1 VQSNEEPTDGE
12 MDAATQRLVEFL
24 RHRLRHR
31 WRNHPFIDDAIQDAL
46 MALVQRAKQQER
58 IDDPRGFCLTVANR
72 RMIGYHRRARKAAW
86 NEEVT
91 SATARTPT
99 TPVDLVPILES
110 LRLSH
115 ATLRVLREIL
125 AGNRTNH
132 GIARALGKDRR
143 TVREHRAKIIEH
155 LRRLLPPP
163 ERPCWR
169 WGADSRPQVHSTP
182 KQGAQHDHHSPG
194 LDILRTRRH
203 PSPDV
208 EQPEHDDDRGRTNG
222 APQLMPRSLT
232 R

>member
-155 LRRLLPPP
+155 LRRLLPPLSDLV
-163 ERPCWR
+163 
-169 WGADSRPQVHSTP
+169 GG
-182 KQGAQHDHHSPG
+182 GAQIPAPRFTQPRSKERSMITTVQAWTFFALAAILPLMSSSPSTTTIAG
-194 LDILRTRRH
+194 
-203 PSPDV
+203 
-208 EQPEHDDDRGRTNG
+208 GRTGHRNSCL
-222 APQLMPRSLT
+222 AA
-232 R
+232 